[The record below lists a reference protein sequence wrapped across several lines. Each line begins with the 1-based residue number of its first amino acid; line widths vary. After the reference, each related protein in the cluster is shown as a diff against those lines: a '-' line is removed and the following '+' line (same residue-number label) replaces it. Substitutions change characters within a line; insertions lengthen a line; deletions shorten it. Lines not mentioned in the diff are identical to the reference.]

1 MRSLEVRVRLA
12 LARIANVI
20 NEQDR
25 DTASPAM
32 LDVMCEAEN
41 VGHCDAMNG
50 IRVPPA
56 LFQDEP
62 NLMVFW
68 EQGQAIHWEGFENEP
83 C

>member
-1 MRSLEVRVRLA
+1 MRGLVVRVKLA
-12 LARIANVI
+12 LARVKNVI
-20 NEQDR
+20 NAQDR

-41 VGHCDAMNG
+41 VGLRDSLQG
-50 IRVPPA
+50 IRVLPA

-62 NLMVFW
+62 NLITFW
-68 EQGQAIHWEGFENEP
+68 ELGQAIHWEGFESDT

>member
-1 MRSLEVRVRLA
+1 MRGLVVRVKLA
-12 LARIANVI
+12 LARVENVI
-20 NEQDR
+20 NAQDR

-41 VGHCDAMNG
+41 VGLCDALQG

-62 NLMVFW
+62 NLMTFW
-68 EQGQAIHWEGFENEP
+68 EQGQAIHWEGFDSET